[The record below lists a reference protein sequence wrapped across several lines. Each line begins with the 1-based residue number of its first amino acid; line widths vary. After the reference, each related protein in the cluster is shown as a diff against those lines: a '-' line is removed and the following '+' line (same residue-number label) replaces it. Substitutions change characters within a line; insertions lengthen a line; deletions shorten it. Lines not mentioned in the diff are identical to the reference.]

1 MRDENTE
8 RPSQNIKRK
17 DSDTMNILEKATRI
31 VGGEILEGE
40 ELKSEAL
47 KVMNSF
53 TTYLIA
59 SKKDDFDQKLVEYSY
74 DFECVDKKKRKL
86 RKVSYNMKAN
96 KDSGIESYETHF
108 MYDITTEF
116 GKATDRILSNIALVF
131 SLSAEMIDIF
141 SLIIHVSVRSWQVPI
156 LFGKDSIDKETDRDE
171 YYEGFHQM
179 VESYKSTSPI
189 DTSNDTTSLEN
200 GDSRDI
206 NITTF

>member
-1 MRDENTE
+1 MDMSKEIGIAEYTE

-17 DSDTMNILEKATRI
+17 DCDTMNILEKATRI

-59 SKKDDFDQKLVEYSY
+59 SKKDDFDSKLVEYSY

-86 RKVSYNMKAN
+86 RKVSYHMKAN
-96 KDSGIESYETHF
+96 EDSGIESYETHF
-108 MYDITTEF
+108 MYDIATEF
-116 GKATDRILSNIALVF
+116 GKITDRILSNIAVVL

-141 SLIIHVSVRSWQVPI
+141 SLMVPI
-156 LFGKDSIDKETDRDE
+156 LFGKDSTDKETDRDE

-179 VESYKSTSPI
+179 VESYKSTSPN

>member
-17 DSDTMNILEKATRI
+17 DCDTMNILEKATRI

-59 SKKDDFDQKLVEYSY
+59 SKKDDFDSKLVEYSY

-108 MYDITTEF
+108 MYDIATEF
-116 GKATDRILSNIALVF
+116 GKITDRILSNIAVVL

-141 SLIIHVSVRSWQVPI
+141 SLMVPI
-156 LFGKDSIDKETDRDE
+156 LFGKDSTDKETDRDE

-200 GDSRDI
+200 GESRDI

>member
-17 DSDTMNILEKATRI
+17 DDDTMNILEKATRI

-59 SKKDDFDQKLVEYSY
+59 SKKDDFDTKLVEYSY

-116 GKATDRILSNIALVF
+116 GKATDRILSNIALVL

-141 SLIIHVSVRSWQVPI
+141 SLMVPI
-156 LFGKDSIDKETDRDE
+156 LFGKDSTDKETDRDE